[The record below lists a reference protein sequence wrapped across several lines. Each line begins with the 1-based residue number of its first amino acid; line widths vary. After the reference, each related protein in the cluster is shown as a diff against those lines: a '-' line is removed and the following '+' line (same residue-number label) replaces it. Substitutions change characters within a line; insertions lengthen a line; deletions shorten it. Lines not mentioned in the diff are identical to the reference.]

1 MPWAHPAALTV
12 WQSSF
17 PSNGKSDSVFADGP
31 VRSGA
36 LAQEA
41 AIPVRTAL
49 TRFALLLAAFLVGL
63 VLASTG
69 QAEWRILHYD
79 KNGRIVGVSRGEA
92 DGQRPEQGAP
102 ASRQYEEG
110 EILVANPPRNFE
122 SNVRQLG
129 FQIIEKVSLRSLETE
144 ILRLR
149 IPQGASVPAAV
160 RDLQRRFPGLT
171 IDANH
176 LVNSQATKA
185 TPEVQARNVI
195 GWRAVAPTCGRG
207 VKIGMIDGA
216 VDTKHPALVG
226 QGLDYRSFHD
236 PKYRAGSIDH
246 GTAIAGALIGRDTW
260 GGIIPAAELK
270 AANIF
275 QLNDRGKV
283 SANIF
288 ALVRAVDWMVEE
300 RVHVLNVSVAGSHNR
315 VLRQVLDKAHQ
326 RGIIM
331 VAAAGNNGRK
341 AKPAYPAAYEQVIAV
356 TAIDGKRR
364 IYKHANQGAYI
375 DFAAPGVRV
384 WTAVPGGGR
393 FKSGT
398 SFAAPYV
405 SALVGLQVARGRAR
419 SPSTARNILRRHTID
434 LGTPGRDDVFGWG
447 LVGLERNCNVSA
459 GG

>member
-1 MPWAHPAALTV
+1 M
-12 WQSSF
+12 
-17 PSNGKSDSVFADGP
+17 
-31 VRSGA
+31 
-36 LAQEA
+36 
-41 AIPVRTAL
+41 RTTL
-49 TRFALLLAAFLVGL
+49 TRLALLFIAFFVGL
-63 VLASTG
+63 AFVGTSR
-69 QAEWRILHYD
+69 AEWRILHYD
-79 KNGRIVGVSRGEA
+79 KNGRVVGVSRGEA
-92 DGQRPEQGAP
+92 DGEPTGPGAP
-102 ASRQYEEG
+102 ARRQYEEG

-122 SNVRQLG
+122 PNVRQLG
-129 FQIIEKVSLRSLETE
+129 FQIIEKVSLRSLDTE
-144 ILRLR
+144 IFRLR
-149 IPQGASVPAAV
+149 IPRGAAVPAAV
-160 RDLQRRFPGLT
+160 RDLQRRFPGLV

-176 LVNSQATKA
+176 LVNSQSAKA
-185 TPEVQARNVI
+185 TPEVQARDVI

-207 VKIGMIDGA
+207 VKIGIIDGA
-216 VDTKHPALVG
+216 VDVKHPALVG
-226 QGLDYRSFHD
+226 QGIDYRSFHD
-236 PKYRAGSIDH
+236 PKYRPGSIDH
-246 GTAIAGALIGRDTW
+246 GTAIAGTLIGRDVW

-288 ALVRAVDWMVEE
+288 ALVRAVDWMAQE

-326 RGIIM
+326 RGLIM
-331 VAAAGNNGRK
+331 VAAAGNNGRE

-356 TAIDGKRR
+356 TAIDGRR
-364 IYKHANQGAYI
+364 RVYKHANQGAYI

-419 SPSTARNILRRHTID
+419 SPSTARDILRRHTVD
-434 LGTPGRDDVFGWG
+434 LGAPGRDNVFGWG
-447 LVGLERNCNVSA
+447 LIGLGRDCGASA